1 MATDDEPADVAL
13 PATLR
18 FTLTFGVLIA
28 VGWIT
33 LFLLLRSRW

>member
-1 MATDDEPADVAL
+1 MDTEDRDTPL

-18 FTLTFGVLIA
+18 FTLTFGALIA
-28 VGWIT
+28 VGWIV

>member
-1 MATDDEPADVAL
+1 MESEEDREVPL

-28 VGWIT
+28 IGWIA
-33 LFLLLRSRW
+33 FYVLLRSRW

>member
-1 MATDDEPADVAL
+1 METDDRDAPL

-18 FTLTFGVLIA
+18 FTLTFGALIA
-28 VGWIT
+28 VGWVA

>member
-1 MATDDEPADVAL
+1 MKTEDPDVPL

-18 FTLTFGVLIA
+18 LTLTFGVLLA
-28 VGWIT
+28 AGWIA

>member
-1 MATDDEPADVAL
+1 METEHRDAPL

-18 FTLTFGVLIA
+18 FTLTFGALVA
-28 VGWIT
+28 VGWIA

>member
-1 MATDDEPADVAL
+1 MALEEEAETPL

-18 FTLTFGVLIA
+18 FVLVFGALIA
-28 VGWIT
+28 VGWFA